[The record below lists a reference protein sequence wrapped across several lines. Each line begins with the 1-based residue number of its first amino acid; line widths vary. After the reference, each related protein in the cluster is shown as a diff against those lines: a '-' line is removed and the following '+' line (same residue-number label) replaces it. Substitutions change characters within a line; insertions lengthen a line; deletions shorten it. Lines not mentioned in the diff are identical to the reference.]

1 MKAINLGF
9 GLLVLFVCVPARA
22 QQDIRD
28 TQLGGTISSGAAD
41 RATASLEAKN
51 NPEYFELSKRTGESI
66 SSLKEDFAASKKQIP
81 SLAFNEFSQMKL
93 ASKEFKLKYGELLQA
108 RTKTKDVESAVLAV
122 EARSEA
128 RSEAKSAK
136 YDSSIL
142 KQKLGK
148 IEKTV
153 NSFAPQK
160 P

>member
-1 MKAINLGF
+1 MRVINWGL
-9 GLLVLFVCVPARA
+9 GLLVLVGCVPALA
-22 QQDIRD
+22 QQDARD

-51 NPEYFELSKRTGESI
+51 NPEFFQLSKRTGEDI
-66 SSLKEDFAASKKQIP
+66 SSLKEDFAASKKQIA
-81 SLAFNEFSQMKL
+81 SLDFNKFSEMKL
-93 ASKEFKLKYGELLQA
+93 ASKEFKLKYSEVLQA
-108 RTKTKDVESAVLAV
+108 RTKTKDLESAIVAV

-128 RSEAKSAK
+128 RSAAKH
-136 YDSSIL
+136 DSSTL

-160 P
+160 L